1 MLSRLLIKNYALID
15 NLDIS
20 FDKDLN
26 IITGETGAGKS
37 IVLGALGL
45 ILGQRAES
53 KYFFNQQKKCVV
65 EGFFN
70 IKNYSFK
77 EFFTDNDLDYDD
89 ETVLRREIALD
100 GKSRAFINDTPVNL
114 TTLKS
119 LGQQLIDVHSQHA
132 TLEIN
137 DANFQLLVL
146 DVVAEQQST
155 VASYKK
161 SFQSYRKAQKKYTD
175 LLAKS
180 DQAKADQDYYQFLF
194 DELEATNLEANEQE
208 ALEQELNSLT
218 HAEEIK
224 KNLYTSSYLINGF
237 EQAALPKIKEAIS
250 QLQAIEGYES
260 SIGPLLER
268 LQSCNIE
275 IKDIADE
282 LESLEQ
288 NTVFD
293 ESRTEEINE
302 RLSQLF
308 ALQKKHRVNSVA
320 ELLSIKDD
328 LSNKLNDILF
338 ADEDL
343 IKLEKE
349 LQVSQKE
356 LFKQASQIS
365 ESRKKVIPNIEQ
377 HIVKTLTEIGMPTA
391 QIKVEQTLLPDQKFD
406 ANGIDQVRFLFNANK
421 GHQLNEL
428 NKVASGGE
436 LSRLMLSIKSLI
448 AQKTALPTIIFDEID
463 TGVSGE
469 VANRVGL
476 IMQDLSKSLQVI
488 AITHLPQM
496 ASKGQAHYF
505 VHKIN
510 KENLTYTQIKRLTE
524 EERVLEIA
532 KMLSGENPKESAL
545 QNARELLQN

>member
-53 KYFFNQQKKCVV
+53 KYFFNQQKKCIV

-70 IKNYSFK
+70 IKSYHFGDFFK
-77 EFFTDNDLDYDD
+77 ENDLDYDD

-114 TTLKS
+114 STLKA

-137 DANFQLLVL
+137 DTAFQLLVL
-146 DVVAEQQST
+146 DVVAEHQDL
-155 VASYKK
+155 VGDYKK
-161 SFQSYRKAQKKYTD
+161 NFQSYKKAQKKYTD
-175 LLAKS
+175 LLEETEK
-180 DQAKADQDYYQFLF
+180 AKADQDYFQFLF
-194 DELEATNLEANEQE
+194 DELDVANLDASEQE

-224 KNLYTSSYLINGF
+224 KNLYASNHLISGS
-237 EQAALPKIKEAIS
+237 EHSVLPQLKDAIA
-250 QLQAIEGYES
+250 QLQAIENYES
-260 SIGPLLER
+260 AVSPLLER
-268 LQSCNIE
+268 LQSTNIE
-275 IKDIADE
+275 IKDIAAE
-282 LESLEQ
+282 LENLEQ

-293 ESRTEEINE
+293 ESRNEEIND
-302 RLSQLF
+302 RLSQIY
-308 ALQKKHRVNSVA
+308 ALQKKHRVNTVE
-320 ELLSIKDD
+320 ELLAIKDD
-328 LSNKLNDILF
+328 LSTQLNDILF

-349 LQVSQKE
+349 LQAAQQQ
-356 LFKQASQIS
+356 LLKQANQIS
-365 ESRKKVIPNIEQ
+365 ENRKKVIPTIE
-377 HIVKTLTEIGMPTA
+377 HHVMSTLAEVGMPTA
-391 QIKVEQTLLPDQKFD
+391 QIKIEQRHLPEQKFD
-406 ANGIDQVRFLFNANK
+406 SSGIDQIKFLFNANK

-476 IMQDLSKSLQVI
+476 IMQELSKAMQVI

-496 ASKGQAHYF
+496 ASKGEAHYF
-505 VHKIN
+505 VHKITKN
-510 KENLTYTQIKRLTE
+510 ELTYTQIKRLDK
-524 EERVLEIA
+524 EERVVEIA

>member
-26 IITGETGAGKS
+26 VITGETGAGKS

-70 IKNYSFK
+70 IKNYSFQD
-77 EFFTDNDLDYDD
+77 FFTENDLDYDD

-114 TTLKS
+114 TTLKA

-137 DANFQLLVL
+137 DVAFQLLVL
-146 DVVAEQQST
+146 DVVAEHQNLVSD
-155 VASYKK
+155 YKK
-161 SFQSYRKAQKKYTD
+161 NYQDYKKTQKKHAT
-175 LLAKS
+175 LVEES
-180 DQAKADQDYYQFLF
+180 DKAKADQDYFQFLF
-194 DELEATNLEANEQE
+194 DELEASNLAIGEQE
-208 ALEQELNSLT
+208 TLEHELNSLT

-224 KNLYTSSYLINGF
+224 KNLYASGYLINGF
-237 EQAALPKIKEAIS
+237 EQAILPKLKETIA
-250 QLQAIEGYES
+250 QLNAIESYES
-260 SIGPLLER
+260 AVSPLLER
-268 LQSCNIE
+268 LTICNIE
-275 IKDIADE
+275 IKDIANE

-288 NTVFD
+288 HTVFD

-302 RLSQLF
+302 RLSQLY
-308 ALQKKHRVNSVA
+308 ALQKKHRVNSNA
-320 ELLSIKDD
+320 ELLTIKDD

-343 IKLEKE
+343 LKLEKE
-349 LQVSQKE
+349 LQTAQKE
-356 LFKQASQIS
+356 LLKQATEIS

-377 HIVKTLTEIGMPTA
+377 HIIKTLAEVGMPTA
-391 QIKVEQTLLPDQKFD
+391 QIKIEQTLLAGQKFD
-406 ANGIDQVRFLFNANK
+406 IHGIDQVRFLFNANK

-476 IMQDLSKSLQVI
+476 IMQELSKSMQVI
-488 AITHLPQM
+488 TITHLPQM
-496 ASKGQAHYF
+496 ASKGNAHYF
-505 VHKIN
+505 VHKIT
-510 KENLTYTQIKRLTE
+510 KDELTYTQIKRLTYE
-524 EERVLEIA
+524 DRVLEIA

>member
-37 IVLGALGL
+37 IVLGALAL

-70 IKNYSFK
+70 IKNYSFQD
-77 EFFTDNDLDYDD
+77 FFIENDLDYDD

-114 TTLKS
+114 TTLKA

-137 DANFQLLVL
+137 DTAFQLLVL
-146 DVVAEQQST
+146 DVVAEHQNT
-155 VASYKK
+155 VADYKK
-161 SFQSYRKAQKKYTD
+161 HFQSYKKAQKKHAT
-175 LLAKS
+175 LLAESEK
-180 DQAKADQDYYQFLF
+180 AKADQDYFQFLF
-194 DELEATNLEANEQE
+194 DELEAANLLLDEQE
-208 ALEQELNSLT
+208 TLEQELNSLT

-224 KNLYTSSYLINGF
+224 KNLYSASFLITGS
-237 EQAALPKIKEAIS
+237 EQAVLPKLKETLS
-250 QLQAIEGYES
+250 QLQAIERYETAVS
-260 SIGPLLER
+260 PLLER
-268 LQSCNIE
+268 LTSCNIE
-275 IKDIADE
+275 LKDIADE
-282 LESLEQ
+282 LDNLEQ
-288 NTVFD
+288 HTVFD
-293 ESRTEEINE
+293 ESKTEEINE
-302 RLSQLF
+302 RLSQIYT
-308 ALQKKHRVNSVA
+308 LQKKHRVNSIQ
-320 ELLSIKDD
+320 ELLNIKNE
-328 LSNKLNDILF
+328 LSDKLNDILF

-343 IKLEKE
+343 LKLEKE
-349 LQVSQKE
+349 LQTAQKE
-356 LFKQASQIS
+356 LLKQATQIS
-365 ESRKKVIPNIEQ
+365 ESRKKVIPYIEQ
-377 HIVKTLTEIGMPTA
+377 HIIKTLAEVGMPTA
-391 QIKVEQTLLPDQKFD
+391 QIKIEQTLLPDQKFD
-406 ANGIDQVRFLFNANK
+406 LNGIDQIRFLFNANK

-448 AQKTALPTIIFDEID
+448 AKKTALPTIIFDEID

-476 IMQDLSKSLQVI
+476 IMQELSKAMQVI

-496 ASKGQAHYF
+496 ASKGNAHYF
-505 VHKIN
+505 VHKIAKN
-510 KENLTYTQIKRLTE
+510 DLTYTQIKRLDK
-524 EERVLEIA
+524 EERILEIA

-545 QNARELLQN
+545 QNAKELLQN